1 MLGNLLL
8 WLGLLSFMCSMMVGL
23 ALLEQDSARGSPFLR
38 NVMFAIG
45 IAVVIY
51 IFIMQLG
58 EPETSQAGSVSS
70 INTIFPVVSIVL
82 GSVAGLILA
91 FAAEGNKLAAVVA
104 GGLAGITMF
113 LLSKNYSSGNPGL
126 IGSNDIRTAISILAT
141 MLVGGLT
148 YYLLRHWGKSEQKW
162 D

>member
-1 MLGNLLL
+1 MLGDLLF

-45 IAVVIY
+45 IAIVIF
-51 IFIMQLG
+51 ILIMQLG
-58 EPETSQAGSVSS
+58 ESKPNQIGSFSSGNKFFPAVSV
-70 INTIFPVVSIVL
+70 FL
-82 GSVAGLILA
+82 GAIAGLILA
-91 FAAEGNKLAAVVA
+91 FAAEGNKRTASVA

-113 LLSKNYSSGNPGL
+113 LLSKNLPSSGF
-126 IGSNDIRTAISILAT
+126 IGSSDIRTAISILTT

-148 YYLLRHWGKSEQKW
+148 YYLLRHWGKSEGKW

>member
-1 MLGNLLL
+1 MLGDLLF

-38 NVMFAIG
+38 NIMFAIG
-45 IAVVIY
+45 IAAVIF

-58 EPETSQAGSVSS
+58 EPKASQVGIISSGSKV
-70 INTIFPVVSIVL
+70 FPIASIVL
-82 GSVAGLILA
+82 GAVAGLILA
-91 FAAEGNKLAAVVA
+91 FAAKGNKRTAVVA
-104 GGLAGITMF
+104 GSLAGITMF
-113 LLSKNYSSGNPGL
+113 LLSKNLPSSGF
-126 IGSNDIRTAISILAT
+126 IGSSEIRTAISTMTT

-148 YYLLRHWGKSEQKW
+148 YYFLRHWGKSEKKW

>member
-1 MLGNLLL
+1 MLGDLLF

-45 IAVVIY
+45 ITAVIF

-58 EPETSQAGSVSS
+58 EPKTSQVGIISSSS
-70 INTIFPVVSIVL
+70 IVFPIASIIL
-82 GSVAGLILA
+82 GAVAGLILA
-91 FAAEGNKLAAVVA
+91 FAAEGNKLAAFIA
-104 GGLAGITMF
+104 GSLAAITMF
-113 LLSKNYSSGNPGL
+113 LLSENLPTGGF
-126 IGSNDIRTAISILAT
+126 IGSSDIRTATSILTT

-148 YYLLRHWGKSEQKW
+148 YYLLHHWGKSEGKW

>member
-1 MLGNLLL
+1 MLGNLLF
-8 WLGLLSFMCSMMVGL
+8 WLGLASFMTSMMVGL
-23 ALLEQDSARGSPFLR
+23 ALLERDSERGSPFLR

-45 IAVVIY
+45 IAVVIF

-58 EPETSQAGSVSS
+58 EPTPSQVGSISS
-70 INTIFPVVSIVL
+70 SNRFFLVISVFL
-82 GSVAGLILA
+82 GAVGGLILA
-91 FAAEGNKLAAVVA
+91 FAAKGNKLAAVVA

-113 LLSKNYSSGNPGL
+113 VFSRNLPSSGF
-126 IGSNDIRTAISILAT
+126 IGSSDIRTAISILTT

-148 YYLLRHWGKSEQKW
+148 YYLLRQWGKSEEKW

>member
-1 MLGNLLL
+1 MLGNLLF

-23 ALLEQDSARGSPFLR
+23 ALLEQDSSRGSPFLR
-38 NVMFAIG
+38 NVLFAIG

-58 EPETSQAGSVSS
+58 EPEPFQVGSISS
-70 INTIFPVVSIVL
+70 RNTVFPVVSIIL
-82 GSVAGLILA
+82 GAIAGLILA
-91 FAAEGNKLAAVVA
+91 FAAEGDKLAAVVA
-104 GGLAGITMF
+104 GGLAGIAMF
-113 LLSKNYSSGNPGL
+113 LLSKNLPSSGF
-126 IGSNDIRTAISILAT
+126 IGSGEIRTAINVLTT

-148 YYLLRHWGKSEQKW
+148 YYLLRHLGKSGQKW

>member
-1 MLGNLLL
+1 MLGDLLF

-38 NVMFAIG
+38 NVMFAFG
-45 IAVVIY
+45 IAVVIF
-51 IFIMQLG
+51 ILIMQLG
-58 EPETSQAGSVSS
+58 VPGPNQIGSFNSGYKF
-70 INTIFPVVSIVL
+70 FPVVSVFMGAI
-82 GSVAGLILA
+82 AGLILA
-91 FAAEGNKLAAVVA
+91 FAAEGNKRTASVA

-113 LLSKNYSSGNPGL
+113 LLSKNLPSSGF
-126 IGSNDIRTAISILAT
+126 IGSSDIRTAISILTT

-148 YYLLRHWGKSEQKW
+148 YYLLRHWGKSEGKW

>member
-1 MLGNLLL
+1 MLGDLLF

-23 ALLEQDSARGSPFLR
+23 ALLEQDSSGGSSFLR
-38 NVMFAIG
+38 NAMFAIG
-45 IAVVIY
+45 IAVVIF

-58 EPETSQAGSVSS
+58 EPEPFQVGSISS
-70 INTIFPVVSIVL
+70 GNTIFPIVSIVL
-82 GSVAGLILA
+82 GAIAGLILA
-91 FAAEGNKLAAVVA
+91 FAVEGYKLAAVAA

-113 LLSKNYSSGNPGL
+113 LFSKNLPTGGF
-126 IGSNDIRTAISILAT
+126 IGSSDIRTAISILTT

-148 YYLLRHWGKSEQKW
+148 YYFLRHWGKSEGKW